1 MGLGWVGFGASHVR
15 RRKKGPEI
23 GRLETTLYCCT
34 THKIIINR
42 NATSYLAACHN
53 CCESAIYPPT
63 LLFFNDTHRQRDVN
77 FTHSRIDRLEVIME
91 EELDEDERRSEH
103 MM

>member
-63 LLFFNDTHRQRDVN
+63 LLFLTIPIDSGTLILHTQ
-77 FTHSRIDRLEVIME
+77 IDRLEVIME